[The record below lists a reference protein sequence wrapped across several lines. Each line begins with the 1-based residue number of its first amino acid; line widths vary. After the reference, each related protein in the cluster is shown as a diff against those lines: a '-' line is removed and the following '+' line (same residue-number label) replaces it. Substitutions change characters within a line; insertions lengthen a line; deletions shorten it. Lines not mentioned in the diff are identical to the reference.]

1 MENPAPVS
9 LFSTETLPCAYGVKP
24 HSQLRWFSADSEA
37 RHLALPHPVIGAE
50 DVLYKF
56 NALGY
61 RCPEF
66 DLAKAN
72 TKALSVVSIGASE
85 VMGYGLPET
94 QSFPYLFCQLL
105 EQHTGRSTTNW
116 NLGVAG
122 SSADTMTRTLIP
134 ALSVLKPDIVLFVF
148 PFPWRREHINAAG
161 KLFFFDRNARVNV
174 FNKLKNRLVSPEYAE
189 QFSANQMLSTDYS
202 DQLNYFKNYQLCE
215 TFCEKHKL
223 MWLFSSFH
231 SSYFKAFTHL
241 LKTEN
246 LISQGLW
253 DLTQAYK
260 NDVATGLARD
270 RFHPGIK
277 PNNEMA
283 GLFFQRLIDLYG
295 SRLQVQ

>member
-1 MENPAPVS
+1 MDNPPPVS
-9 LFSTETLPCAYGVKP
+9 LFSTETLPYAFGVKP
-24 HSQLRWFSADSEA
+24 NSQLRWFSADSEA
-37 RHLALPHPVIGAE
+37 RHLALPHPVLGAE

-72 TKALSVVSIGASE
+72 NNALSVVSIGASE

-94 QSFPYLFCQLL
+94 QSFPYLFCQRL
-105 EQHTGRSTTNW
+105 EHHVGRSTINW

-122 SSADTMTRTLIP
+122 SSADTVARTLIP
-134 ALSVLKPDIVLFVF
+134 ALSVLKPDIVIFVF

-161 KLFFFDRNARVNV
+161 KLFFFDRKTPANL
-174 FNKLKNRLVSPEYAE
+174 FKKLKTRWVNPEYAE
-189 QFSANQMLSTDYS
+189 QFSANSVLSTDYS

-215 TFCEKHKL
+215 ALCEKHKL
-223 MWLFSSFH
+223 MWLFSPFH
-231 SSYFKAFTHL
+231 SSYFNAFTHL
-241 LKTEN
+241 LKIEN
-246 LISQGLW
+246 LISPGLW
-253 DLTQAYK
+253 DRTQAYK

-277 PNNEMA
+277 PNQEMA

-295 SRLQVQ
+295 ARLQVQ